1 MKMPDKRTII
11 TLAVVAVLMPL
22 LAFSGKGES
31 FSGIKLGYASSKSR
45 THWSASYAKLDGTM
59 QKSLYPETE
68 DYLLTMVTNDGTIT
82 MTMTGEDGEICFSQE
97 HIPTEEYPVTLKGTI
112 RVKIH
117 ADGHRGSFSLKPL
130 E

>member
-1 MKMPDKRTII
+1 MKKLDKRTII

-22 LAFSGKGES
+22 LMISGGGES
-31 FSGIKLGYASSKSR
+31 YSGVRIGYVSSKSR

-68 DYLLTMVTNDGTIT
+68 DYLLTMVTNDGTIGLT
-82 MTMTGEDGEICFSQE
+82 MTAEDGEIYFSQTD
-97 HIPTEEYPVTLKGTI
+97 IPTGEYPVTLKGTT

-117 ADGHRGSFSLKPL
+117 ADGHRGSFSLEPL